1 MYKPPFVRERHT
13 HTHDSMKSAVET
25 ITMLEK
31 NPAHGISKVKE
42 TV

>member
-1 MYKPPFVRERHT
+1 MYKPPFGRERHT

-25 ITMLEK
+25 TMLEK
-31 NPAHGISKVKE
+31 NPARGISKVKE